1 MRIIHRAS
9 MVFLLKD
16 VYSRTPVTNA
26 VILCNG
32 KQNPYT
38 RKDCGHYV
46 FSNLS
51 PGKYDIYINC
61 TGYNDLNLTVD
72 LKENQTQIMDLNL
85 SYAPN
90 NLNIS
95 RVTRFKI
102 TCKKDGEL
110 LKNSPVKLILLNE
123 LADIKVTEESATDS
137 DLLKLNVNFTPELLD
152 QNYLYEFDEIPYE

>member
-38 RKDCGHYV
+38 RKDSGHYV

-95 RVTRFKI
+95 RVTRFNI
-102 TCKKDGEL
+102 TCKKDGE
-110 LKNSPVKLILLNE
+110 
-123 LADIKVTEESATDS
+123 
-137 DLLKLNVNFTPELLD
+137 
-152 QNYLYEFDEIPYE
+152 